1 MGSGFR
7 WIIQN
12 WKQAWA
18 NSIAVI
24 SFDTDLAVHA
34 WLRYTDRKPR
44 MHLLTKTVRGL
55 RVMGS
60 PYYCFVAWW
69 EIEQLEAGDTL
80 HHTFNWPG
88 WYDCLWQWFYFW
100 ASIAGETTPSQWGI
114 FKKHYQARRWSL
126 VIEEPWSRIIIPR
139 PMCVKLFEEPWTS

>member
-24 SFDTDLAVHA
+24 SFDTDIAVHA
-34 WLRYTDRKPR
+34 WLRYTDKAPR
-44 MHLLTKTVRGL
+44 MHLLSKTVRGL
-55 RVMGS
+55 RKMS
-60 PYYCFVAWW
+60 DPYYCFVAWKDL
-69 EIEQLEAGDTL
+69 EQIEAGDTL

-88 WYDCLWQWFYFW
+88 WYTCLWQWFYFW
-100 ASIAGETTPSQWGI
+100 STLAGQITPSQWGI
-114 FKKHYQARRWSL
+114 FKKHYQAREWSFL
-126 VIEEPWSRIIIPR
+126 FTEPWTRIIVPR
-139 PMCVKLFEEPWTS
+139 PMCAKLFED